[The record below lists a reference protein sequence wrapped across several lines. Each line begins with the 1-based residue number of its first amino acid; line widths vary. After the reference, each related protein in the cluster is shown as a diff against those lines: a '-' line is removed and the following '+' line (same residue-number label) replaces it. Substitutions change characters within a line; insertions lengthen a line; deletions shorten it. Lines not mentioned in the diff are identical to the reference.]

1 MWRPRRRRAT
11 AAITEFPA
19 GESPTNIASGPDGN
33 LWFTELFRSSIGRI
47 TPAGGVTMFSEG
59 ITPMP
64 PYSMGGLLAVAA
76 GPDGNVWF
84 TEGERDKVGRIT
96 PSGVV
101 TEFSQGITPGSFT
114 GAIAAGP
121 DGNLWFTENRVSQI
135 GRITP
140 SGVVTEFSDG
150 ITPGGLQGTGLGD
163 IAAGPDGNLWFAEP
177 GNRIGRITPSGVVT
191 EFPLD
196 IDLGS
201 PGGIAAGSDGN
212 VWFREEGSPSGLGAG
227 IGRITPSGVVT
238 FFPAQVA
245 TLGGGWRHRRRTGR
259 QHLVH
264 REGLH
269 RADHP
274 VGRRD
279 RVLGGHQAGERTERH
294 RRRPRRQPLVHEA
307 VRQPDRPAHP
317 AGAGAR
323 PRHDAAP
330 ARNRRGSR
338 PHRAPKLLSAWAS
351 LRVARVRG
359 KFRVVSLR
367 ASGLTPGSRVQ
378 VRCLR
383 GCSLRKTFVAR
394 SRSKDLT
401 ALFRGRLLPAGT
413 AISVRVTKVGT
424 LGRYYRWT
432 ISGRRVVTTRCQVS
446 TRGKLV
452 RCART

>member
-1 MWRPRRRRAT
+1 MVWITAPKPPNNAMRQRGGVASALRRWAQAALLACGVAALLFATLVVVGCGGRAEGAQL

-47 TPAGGVTMFSEG
+47 TPAGGVTVFSEG

-121 DGNLWFTENRVSQI
+121 DGNLWFTENRVNQI

-201 PGGIAAGSDGN
+201 PGGLAAGPTGT
-212 VWFREEGSPSGLGAG
+212 SG
-227 IGRITPSGVVT
+227 
-238 FFPAQVA
+238 
-245 TLGGGWRHRRRTGR
+245 
-259 QHLVH
+259 
-264 REGLH
+264 
-269 RADHP
+269 
-274 VGRRD
+274 
-279 RVLGGHQAGERTERH
+279 
-294 RRRPRRQPLVHEA
+294 
-307 VRQPDRPAHP
+307 
-317 AGAGAR
+317 
-323 PRHDAAP
+323 
-330 ARNRRGSR
+330 
-338 PHRAPKLLSAWAS
+338 
-351 LRVARVRG
+351 
-359 KFRVVSLR
+359 
-367 ASGLTPGSRVQ
+367 
-378 VRCLR
+378 
-383 GCSLRKTFVAR
+383 
-394 SRSKDLT
+394 
-401 ALFRGRLLPAGT
+401 
-413 AISVRVTKVGT
+413 
-424 LGRYYRWT
+424 
-432 ISGRRVVTTRCQVS
+432 SGRRGAPPASAQGSGASPPRAS
-446 TRGKLV
+446 
-452 RCART
+452 